1 MADNKKCNV
10 FQEVDSFD
18 ILEVTVEH
26 TVTKEVSQKI
36 DADGN
41 IVEVSTVET
50 IKTILKP
57 KEAPKE
63 STGIKA
69 ALIVGG
75 GLFVTLIGVL
85 SDLPGA
91 IGTVGKIILHLT

>member
-1 MADNKKCNV
+1 MVEKKKCNI

-18 ILEVTVEH
+18 VLDVTVEH
-26 TVTKEVSQKI
+26 TATKEIRKKI
-36 DADGN
+36 DSDGN
-41 IVEVSTVET
+41 VVEVWTVET
-50 IKTILKP
+50 IQTILKP

-69 ALIVGG
+69 TLIVGG
-75 GLFVTLIGVL
+75 GFFVTLIGVL

-91 IGTVGKIILHLT
+91 IEFVGKALHLT

>member
-1 MADNKKCNV
+1 MVEKKKCNI

-18 ILEVTVEH
+18 VLDVTVEH
-26 TVTKEVSQKI
+26 TATKEIRKKI
-36 DADGN
+36 DSDGN
-41 IVEVSTVET
+41 VVEVWTVET
-50 IKTILKP
+50 IQTILKP

-69 ALIVGG
+69 TLIVGG

-91 IGTVGKIILHLT
+91 IEFVGKALHLT